1 MGAEIQL
8 NAITKKASKEHNN
21 EAYSI
26 KIKPPQ
32 DELSSI
38 DMTIPRFS
46 SAAFLLLEPV
56 WFQGLKY

>member
-1 MGAEIQL
+1 MR
-8 NAITKKASKEHNN
+8 ITKKASKEHNN

-38 DMTIPRFS
+38 DMTIPNDFS